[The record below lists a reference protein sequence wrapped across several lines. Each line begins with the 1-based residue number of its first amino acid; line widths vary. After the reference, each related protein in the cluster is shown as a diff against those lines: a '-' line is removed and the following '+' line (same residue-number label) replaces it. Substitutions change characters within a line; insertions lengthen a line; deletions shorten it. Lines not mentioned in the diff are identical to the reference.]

1 MGEQNLW
8 TLISKTVSESGSIE
22 QAVFFLL
29 VGLSLA
35 SWCIVLLKLT
45 DLHTAKKNNAN
56 FVRLFESADS
66 FGAVMTTGANA
77 GSSPLQSIFK
87 AAMASLESR
96 KTVIGSRAIHDPRA
110 IQLKPTDAPEDM
122 LVLDMQVASQ
132 MEYEKLRKGLAF
144 LATIGAT
151 SPFIGLFGTV
161 WGIMDTFRAL
171 GTAQNA
177 SLAVVAPGISS
188 ALIATAAGLVVA
200 IPAVMAYN
208 WFLTRL
214 NQMQDSTDNF
224 IQRLRVLVMA
234 SGILHSPPA
243 SASSPAAVHVA
254 PAAVPT
260 PPAQAIAV
268 PQPAAVSASSKGN

>member
-45 DLHTAKKNNAN
+45 DLHTTKKNNAN

-66 FGAVMTTGANA
+66 FGAVMTNGANA
-77 GSSPLQSIFK
+77 GPSPLQSIFK
-87 AAMASLESR
+87 AAMASLETR
-96 KTVIGSRAIHDPRA
+96 RPTPGAKAIHDPRA

-132 MEYEKLRKGLAF
+132 MEYEKLRRGLAF

-234 SGILHSPPA
+234 SGILHVPA
-243 SASSPAAVHVA
+243 TSAPSPAAVHVT
-254 PAAVPT
+254 PAAV
-260 PPAQAIAV
+260 PAQAIAV
-268 PQPAAVSASSKGN
+268 QQPAAVSAASKGN